1 MRSTLVRQFGA
12 PEQVIELVDA
22 ARAAPAANEVEI
34 EISCAAINPSDLIP
48 VTGAYRARTEL
59 PFVPGFEG
67 VGIVRHVGAGV
78 SDLEPGD
85 RVIPIGAS
93 GLWQQFLRRPA
104 EWCFR
109 VPADI
114 SDTQAA
120 MAYVNPLTAIRL
132 VEALRARF
140 GSLEGRTVA
149 VTAAGSAI
157 GGMLMKLIDREG
169 MAPVA
174 MLRSEKSRQRIG
186 EAHPVI
192 VGDGEDLPVAAQ
204 FDAVLDAVGGALAG
218 ALIRRSIHPGGTL
231 IQYGALSGVPVPQEA
246 IAARPDVRFAFLWL
260 RTWVHSAGRDALEAA
275 FARSFE
281 GLRDGLFASS
291 VAATYPLSRLAD
303 ALAHQADP
311 GRDGKILLDPR
322 C

>member
-1 MRSTLVRQFGA
+1 MRSTLVRQFGD

-22 ARAAPAANEVEI
+22 PRIDPTAGEVEI
-34 EISCAAINPSDLIP
+34 EIALAAINPSDLIP

-67 VGIVRHVGAGV
+67 VGTVSRIGPGVRHFK
-78 SDLEPGD
+78 SGD

-93 GLWQQFLRRPA
+93 GLWQQFLVRPT

-109 VPADI
+109 VPDDI
-114 SDTQAA
+114 SDSQAA
-120 MAYVNPLTAIRL
+120 MSYVNPLTALRL
-132 VEALRARF
+132 IEDLRRHF
-140 GSLEGRTVA
+140 GSLQGRSVA

-157 GGMLMKLIDREG
+157 GGMLIKLIGREG
-169 MAPVA
+169 AVPTA
-174 MLRSEKSRQRIG
+174 ILRSDKSRGRFEAGQRVMVTEG
-186 EAHPVI
+186 SS
-192 VGDGEDLPVAAQ
+192 LPPERV
-204 FDAVLDAVGGALAG
+204 FDAVLDAVGGPLAG
-218 ALIRRSIHPGGTL
+218 DLIRRAISPGGIL
-231 IQYGALSGVPVPQEA
+231 VQYGALSNVPVPQSA

-260 RTWVHSAGRDALEAA
+260 RNYVHSAGRGSLEAA
-275 FARSFE
+275 FARCFT
-281 GLRDGLFASS
+281 GLRDGLFASP

-311 GRDGKILLDPR
+311 HRDGKILIDPR